1 MGGTS
6 FQQKCPVVLA
16 DIRMMSAVQHL
27 CRSLSAIPAFT
38 LLVRQ
43 FVRHPKIGRAIDMQ
57 LYRSSMI
64 TVIHGGI
71 VILLGV
77 AGFSE
82 FFDGAEKRAIAD
94 QRVISFV
101 GCAIYVEIKS
111 FYTATIEIIGSE
123 LDRFVKTP

>member
-1 MGGTS
+1 
-6 FQQKCPVVLA
+6 
-16 DIRMMSAVQHL
+16 
-27 CRSLSAIPAFT
+27 
-38 LLVRQ
+38 
-43 FVRHPKIGRAIDMQ
+43 MQ

-64 TVIHGGI
+64 TVIHGRI

-123 LDRFVKTP
+123 LDRFIKKKFARMKPQNQFNASAPGAACQGDRV